1 MEIVHPVYYKITR
14 FRKKIEIVRCFISG
28 TRAFCWTR
36 NRLIFSQSSMTR
48 VVNGTQKKICKDS
61 FKFQFFSHSILRS
74 QMHNT
79 KFSLK
84 LWLINVERIFCSVKV
99 RSESFL
105 VEETESHVVIGF
117 LLWFLF
123 LFFLDLKKL

>member
-1 MEIVHPVYYKITR
+1 
-14 FRKKIEIVRCFISG
+14 
-28 TRAFCWTR
+28 
-36 NRLIFSQSSMTR
+36 
-48 VVNGTQKKICKDS
+48 
-61 FKFQFFSHSILRS
+61 
-74 QMHNT
+74 MHNT

-105 VEETESHVVIGF
+105 VEKTESHVVIGF
-117 LLWFLF
+117 LLWFFF

>member
-1 MEIVHPVYYKITR
+1 
-14 FRKKIEIVRCFISG
+14 
-28 TRAFCWTR
+28 
-36 NRLIFSQSSMTR
+36 
-48 VVNGTQKKICKDS
+48 
-61 FKFQFFSHSILRS
+61 
-74 QMHNT
+74 MHNT

-84 LWLINVERIFCSVKV
+84 LWLINVERMV

-117 LLWFLF
+117 LLWFFF